1 MSIKLYG
8 HPLSGNCHKV
18 RLLLSALGLPYEE
31 VLVDL
36 LVGAH
41 KQPEF
46 LALNPL
52 GQVPVLVDGDTVIS
66 DSQAILVYLART
78 YDGEKYLPS
87 DPVKLARVVRW
98 LSIAASECHHG
109 PHLARLHFLL
119 KLGNDLALAQG
130 IAHNLLGALNRHLMG
145 RTFLEEER
153 PTIADFAVFPYVGLA
168 HQGQISLAEYPNV
181 AAWVERIKAS
191 PSYVAMPGL

>member
-98 LSIAASECHHG
+98 LSIAASESHHG

-130 IAHNLLGALNRHLMG
+130 IAHNLLGALNRHLTG

-191 PSYVAMPGL
+191 PSYVTMPGL

>member
-52 GQVPVLVDGDTVIS
+52 GQVF
-66 DSQAILVYLART
+66 
-78 YDGEKYLPS
+78 
-87 DPVKLARVVRW
+87 
-98 LSIAASECHHG
+98 
-109 PHLARLHFLL
+109 HLAC
-119 KLGNDLALAQG
+119 
-130 IAHNLLGALNRHLMG
+130 
-145 RTFLEEER
+145 R
-153 PTIADFAVFPYVGLA
+153 PGGHRGL
-168 HQGQISLAEYPNV
+168 QD
-181 AAWVERIKAS
+181 RR
-191 PSYVAMPGL
+191 